1 MKNISIVIP
10 LYNEEKR
17 LDYFFKNFSK
27 FKKVKKKY
35 YFEFIFVDDGSTD
48 STQEKILNLIKI
60 YRDKKNTFKLIKSKK
75 NLGKGHA
82 LKLGVKNAKYEW
94 VLTMDADLSVDLYQ
108 ILKWANKYSFKKN
121 YAYFGSRN
129 HSESQIEY
137 KFYRRVIGQFLRL
150 LVYLFLDKKIKDTQ
164 CGFKFYNKKYIKKI
178 FNLIKENGF
187 AHDIEL
193 ILLLKINKIQIKE
206 LPIRWIHRDNSKLDP
221 VIESGKFFIKFFIIL
236 IKYKFKK

>member
-1 MKNISIVIP
+1 
-10 LYNEEKR
+10 
-17 LDYFFKNFSK
+17 
-27 FKKVKKKY
+27 
-35 YFEFIFVDDGSTD
+35 
-48 STQEKILNLIKI
+48 
-60 YRDKKNTFKLIKSKK
+60 
-75 NLGKGHA
+75 
-82 LKLGVKNAKYEW
+82 
-94 VLTMDADLSVDLYQ
+94 MDADLSVDLYQ